1 MVEQSIALIHYHI
14 IRPFPII
21 ISDFALLVSAASL
34 TAAQLQVLHTAAKCL
49 DIVHS
54 GKLQIS
60 RKMLH

>member
-21 ISDFALLVSAASL
+21 ISDFALLVSDASL

-49 DIVHS
+49 DIGHS
-54 GKLQIS
+54 GKL
-60 RKMLH
+60 